1 VKIFSL
7 LLFCV
12 AKLNMKKDKTM
23 ISLQISKELLSKLKD
38 FAKDN
43 ETTVAAV
50 IRQAVIDYLK
60 EHKQYK

>member
-1 VKIFSL
+1 
-7 LLFCV
+7 
-12 AKLNMKKDKTM
+12 MKKDKTM